1 MREAVIQLMMAT
13 LSTLGFSILFYVHPR
28 RLPLASLGG
37 FLTCAVCKYAKD
49 CPARSAYNLPPQ
61 ATAQPANFE
70 IPHFHKLGESVPPLV
85 RLIKFR
91 PTAVSCFKTA
101 LSMFSLVPAPIQAK
115 HRPCSNAYLHTF
127 PRQSLHTNLR
137 QTNRCAFYVSF
148 CKLQLKIFVY
158 FAFFCANATEIPE
171 NEWVD
176 PGFFLAFAL

>member
-1 MREAVIQLMMAT
+1 MQSGAVGGTDMREAVIQLMMAT

-115 HRPCSNAYLHTF
+115 HRLYASIAPTPPNGD
-127 PRQSLHTNLR
+127 
-137 QTNRCAFYVSF
+137 CARMASQKTESCIFFSDMLFYR
-148 CKLQLKIFVY
+148 
-158 FAFFCANATEIPE
+158 
-171 NEWVD
+171 
-176 PGFFLAFAL
+176 